1 MLHDEIQSLNLELNQ
16 VIVRNEA
23 LKVDN
28 ASLLQRWIDHQNDQA
43 AKMNSANSFYEDMRR
58 KGWGDRHKDKDGNDD
73 NSSIDSSSVV
83 SESGNGSVASGDGD
97 EDPFRS
103 PQGQPPPKN
112 NGPRLTPNG

>member
-28 ASLLQRWIDHQNDQA
+28 ASLLQRWIDHQNDAA

-58 KGWGDRHKDKDGNDD
+58 KGWGPRRGGGDGA
-73 NSSIDSSSVV
+73 SSSASSVSGEGEGSVV
-83 SESGNGSVASGDGD
+83 SGD
-97 EDPFRS
+97 EDPFLNLRD
-103 PQGQPPPKN
+103 QPPQRN
-112 NGPRLTPNG
+112 SGGPQKTPNG